1 MPYKILINYKGVVN
15 SKYLVFP
22 GPERTELME
31 FPVTS
36 ATECCRMGDRG
47 YLFRL
52 DIETILFVFKD
63 EKGKSFCY
71 LTNKSSLYI

>member
-1 MPYKILINYKGVVN
+1 L
-15 SKYLVFP
+15 L
-22 GPERTELME
+22 E

-36 ATECCRMGDRG
+36 STECCRMGDRG

-63 EKGKSFCY
+63 EKGQ
-71 LTNKSSLYI
+71 